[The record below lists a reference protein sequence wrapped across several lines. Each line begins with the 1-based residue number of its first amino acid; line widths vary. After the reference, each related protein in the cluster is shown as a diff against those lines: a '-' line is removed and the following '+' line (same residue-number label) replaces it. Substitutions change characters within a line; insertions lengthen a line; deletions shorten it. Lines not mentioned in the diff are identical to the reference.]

1 MTETTYEQHI
11 KSDEYSEMKTTSH
24 ILTQII
30 SLLGKVLAHSKTCTC
45 INQIS
50 FFFFSFFFT
59 NFKWQLVSSQHMH
72 PKLQENPD

>member
-30 SLLGKVLAHSKTCTC
+30 SLLGKILAHSKTCTC

-50 FFFFSFFFT
+50 FFFSLFFLLIL
-59 NFKWQLVSSQHMH
+59 NGNL
-72 PKLQENPD
+72 